1 MKTVMNQTDKNLK
14 KAFAGESQANR
25 HYLFYA
31 KKADEEGFPQI
42 AKLFRAA
49 AKAETIHAFNHIRV
63 MGKTES
69 TIDNLNAAIKGENF
83 EYKEMYP
90 KYLRVSKKD
99 RNQQA
104 TWSFDVANKV
114 EKVHAKLFA
123 KAAAA
128 LVTGE
133 ERTKTDYFVCAVCG
147 NTVEKEP
154 PRTCSICGA
163 PREKFFKV
171 V

>member
-1 MKTVMNQTDKNLK
+1 MNKTDENLIN
-14 KAFAGESQANR
+14 AFAGESQANR
-25 HYLFYA
+25 RYLFYA
-31 KKADEEGFPQI
+31 EKADEEGFSQI

-63 MGKTES
+63 MGETES

-83 EYKEMYP
+83 EYKQMYP
-90 KYLRVSKKD
+90 EYLSVSKKD

-114 EKVHAKLFA
+114 EEVHASMFA
-123 KAAAA
+123 EAAVALKA
-128 LVTGE
+128 GE
-133 ERTKTDYFVCAVCG
+133 ELVKTDYFVCAICG

-163 PREKFFKV
+163 PKEKFFKV